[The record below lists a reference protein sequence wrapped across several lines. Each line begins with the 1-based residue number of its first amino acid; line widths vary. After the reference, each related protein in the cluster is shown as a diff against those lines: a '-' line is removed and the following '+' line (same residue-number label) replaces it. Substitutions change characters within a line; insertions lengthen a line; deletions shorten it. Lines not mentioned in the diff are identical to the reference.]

1 MNIRR
6 FTAPEM
12 KEALILVRRSLG
24 EDAVIL
30 KTRKVKK
37 GGLLSFLSKEMVEVT
52 AATPDYKPNSQEHNN
67 FKADGI
73 RKTMAL
79 NGSTEIIRDLRT
91 EINDLKGHVHD
102 LAEQMKF
109 ERMPSLPRKLSKR
122 YKDMVIAGVDDIL
135 ARELTQELNLHFK
148 GEDLENEKIVDYA
161 LSKLLANRIKI
172 RKIPDSR
179 NGKAKIFT
187 FVGPTG
193 VGKTTTLAKMV
204 TSHRFWGNKD
214 TALVSADT
222 YRVAAIEQ
230 LKTFASIAGLP
241 METVYKPEAIK
252 NVISRHKD
260 RDAIFIDTAG
270 RSQADAEKLDELET
284 FIEAAEPDEVFLCLA
299 VSTRLEDQLDIIKR
313 YGRLKPTGLIFTK
326 LDESR
331 GPGMILSTLVRVDIP
346 LMYIT
351 CGQSVP
357 DDIVSVNPV
366 KLADLILEPEKL
378 SHLQKTHFEEWVH
391 EAKQKITKGV
401 GSE

>member
-6 FTAPEM
+6 FTASEM
-12 KEALILVRRSLG
+12 KEALIMVKRALG
-24 EDAVIL
+24 EDAIIL
-30 KTRKVKK
+30 KTRKVRK
-37 GGLLSFLSKEMVEVT
+37 GGLLSFLSKEMIEVT
-52 AATPDYKPNSQEHNN
+52 AATPDYKPNPQDQDDN
-67 FKADGI
+67 KAAKI
-73 RKTMAL
+73 RQTSML
-79 NGSTEIIRDLRT
+79 NGSTEVIHDLKT

-109 ERMPSLPRKLSKR
+109 ERMPSLPRRLSKR
-122 YKDMVIAGVDDIL
+122 YKDMVTAGVDDIL
-135 ARELTQELNLHFK
+135 ARELAQELNIHFK
-148 GEDLENEKIVDYA
+148 GEDLENENIVDNA
-161 LSKLLANRIKI
+161 LLKLLANRIKI
-172 RKIPDSR
+172 RRIPNKR
-179 NGKAKIFT
+179 NGKVRVFA

-204 TSHRFWGNKD
+204 TSHRHWGNRD
-214 TALVSADT
+214 TVLISADT

-241 METVYKPEAIK
+241 METVYQSNVMK
-252 NVISRHKD
+252 NVISRHSE

-313 YGRLKPTGLIFTK
+313 YSRLKPTGLIFTK

-331 GPGMILSTLVRVDIP
+331 GPGMIISTLVRSDIP
-346 LMYIT
+346 LMYLT

-357 DDIVSVNPV
+357 DDIVSVNPG
-366 KLADLILEPEKL
+366 KLADLILKPEKL
-378 SHLQKTHFEEWVH
+378 LNLQKTHFESWIDEDN
-391 EAKQKITKGV
+391 EGR
-401 GSE
+401 S